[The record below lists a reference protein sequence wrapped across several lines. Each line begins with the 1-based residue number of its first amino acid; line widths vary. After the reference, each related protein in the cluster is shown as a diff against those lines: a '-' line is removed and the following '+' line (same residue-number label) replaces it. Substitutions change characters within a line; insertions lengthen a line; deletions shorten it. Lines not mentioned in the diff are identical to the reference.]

1 MLRLAE
7 NEKLMTKLVK
17 PLSRGQI
24 TIPIEFRRKLGIEDN
39 TILNLTLKGNKIEIT
54 PAVVREVGEE
64 ELREYTDEEISQF
77 LQEDKID
84 QQTARAVKRLLTEGK
99 L

>member
-1 MLRLAE
+1 MAE
-7 NEKLMTKLVK
+7 REKLMTKLVR

-24 TIPIEFRRKLGIEDN
+24 TIPVEFRKKLGIDTN
-39 TILNLTLKGNKIEIT
+39 TILSLALRGNKIEIT
-54 PAVVREVGEE
+54 PAIVREVDEE

-77 LQEDKID
+77 LRDDKID
-84 QQTARAVKRLLTEGK
+84 QETARTVKRLLTEGK

>member
-1 MLRLAE
+1 LTER
-7 NEKLMTKLVK
+7 EKLMTKLVR

-24 TIPIEFRRKLGIEDN
+24 TIPVEFRKKLGIDTN
-39 TILNLTLKGNKIEIT
+39 TILSLALRGNKIEIT
-54 PAVVREVGEE
+54 PAIVREVDEE

-77 LQEDKID
+77 LRDDKID
-84 QQTARAVKRLLTEGK
+84 RETARTVKRLLAEKK

>member
-1 MLRLAE
+1 MAE
-7 NEKLMTKLVK
+7 KEKFMTKLVK

-24 TIPIEFRRKLGIEDN
+24 TIPIEFRRKLGIEAN
-39 TILNLTLKGNKIEIT
+39 TVLNLTLKGNKIEIT

-84 QQTARAVKRLLTEGK
+84 QKTARAVKKLLTEGK

>member
-1 MLRLAE
+1 MAE
-7 NEKLMTKLVK
+7 REKLMTKLVR

-24 TIPIEFRRKLGIEDN
+24 TIPIEFRKKLGIDTN
-39 TILNLTLKGNKIEIT
+39 TILSLALRGNKIEIT
-54 PAVVREVGEE
+54 PAIVREVDEE

-77 LQEDKID
+77 LRDDKID
-84 QQTARAVKRLLTEGK
+84 RETARTVKRLLAEEK

>member
-1 MLRLAE
+1 LAE

-24 TIPIEFRRKLGIEDN
+24 TIPIEFRRKLGIEAN
-39 TILNLTLKGNKIEIT
+39 TVLNLTLKGNKIEIT

-84 QQTARAVKRLLTEGK
+84 QKTARAVKKLLTEGK

>member
-1 MLRLAE
+1 MAE
-7 NEKLMTKLVK
+7 REKLMTKLVR

-24 TIPIEFRRKLGIEDN
+24 TIPIEFRKKLGIDTN
-39 TILNLTLKGNKIEIT
+39 TILSLALRGNKIEIT
-54 PAVVREVGEE
+54 PAIVREVDEE

-77 LQEDKID
+77 LRDDKID
-84 QQTARAVKRLLTEGK
+84 PETARTVKRLLVEGK

>member
-1 MLRLAE
+1 MAE
-7 NEKLMTKLVK
+7 REKIMTKFVR

-24 TIPIEFRRKLGIEDN
+24 TIPVEFRKKLGIDTN
-39 TILNLTLKGNKIEIT
+39 TILNLALRGNKIEIT
-54 PAVVREVGEE
+54 PAIIREVDEE
-64 ELREYTDEEISQF
+64 ELREYTDKEISQF

-84 QQTARAVKRLLTEGK
+84 QETARTVKRLLADGK

>member
-1 MLRLAE
+1 MAE
-7 NEKLMTKLVK
+7 REKFMTKLVR

-24 TIPIEFRRKLGIEDN
+24 TIPVEFRKKLGIDTN
-39 TILNLTLKGNKIEIT
+39 TILSLALRGNKIEIT
-54 PAVVREVGEE
+54 PAIVREVDEE

-77 LQEDKID
+77 LRDDKID
-84 QQTARAVKRLLTEGK
+84 RETASTVKRLLAEEK

>member
-1 MLRLAE
+1 MAE
-7 NEKLMTKLVK
+7 QEKFMTKLVR

-24 TIPIEFRRKLGIEDN
+24 TIPVEFRKKLGIDTN
-39 TILNLTLKGNKIEIT
+39 TILSLALRGNKIEIT
-54 PAVVREVGEE
+54 PAIVREVDEE

-77 LQEDKID
+77 LRDDKID
-84 QQTARAVKRLLTEGK
+84 RETARTVKRLLAEGK

>member
-1 MLRLAE
+1 MVER
-7 NEKLMTKLVK
+7 EKLMTKLVR

-24 TIPIEFRRKLGIEDN
+24 TIPVEFRKKLGIDTN
-39 TILNLTLKGNKIEIT
+39 TILSLALRGNKIEIT
-54 PAVVREVGEE
+54 PAIVREVDEE

-77 LQEDKID
+77 LRDDKID
-84 QQTARAVKRLLTEGK
+84 RETARTVKRLLAGEK